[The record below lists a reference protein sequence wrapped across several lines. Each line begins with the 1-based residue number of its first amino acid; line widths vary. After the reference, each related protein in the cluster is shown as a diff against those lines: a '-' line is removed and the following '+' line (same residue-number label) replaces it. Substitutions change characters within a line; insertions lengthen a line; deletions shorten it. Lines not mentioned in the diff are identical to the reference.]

1 MKGRDQGQSLL
12 SRPQAALPSLAQQPR
27 ARRID
32 GQPPGSHSGNIHSY
46 CRWANRR
53 ILLSL
58 ENILETPMK
67 KTCFSDWLMGLK
79 RDSCLPGSGRT
90 QGPGKVSRPEAATP
104 QVCSSTS
111 IITCTAGRPAHWV
124 PTPDS
129 PHTED
134 WCCSDHHQ
142 LQLPLRTVVPASG
155 FVYSDSW
162 TGGHILVRGEFGL
175 GVCLLVVVLFFL
187 MTMK

>member
-1 MKGRDQGQSLL
+1 MRRSSWSSKAVSLQLTPSGKATWPEPRNTFRKTNVKGRDRGQSLL
-12 SRPQAALPSLAQQPR
+12 SRPQAALPGLAQQPR
-27 ARRID
+27 ARRTD

-90 QGPGKVSRPEAATP
+90 RGPGKVSRPRLPPPRSAAPRPLSRAQPAARPTGHPLPTAPTRRTGAAATTISYN
-104 QVCSSTS
+104 C
-111 IITCTAGRPAHWV
+111 H
-124 PTPDS
+124 
-129 PHTED
+129 
-134 WCCSDHHQ
+134 
-142 LQLPLRTVVPASG
+142 
-155 FVYSDSW
+155 
-162 TGGHILVRGEFGL
+162 
-175 GVCLLVVVLFFL
+175 
-187 MTMK
+187 